1 MPLRL
6 IVAAAK
12 ARMDDLDFRILR
24 ELFAGDTDSFRA
36 DRASI
41 DEIARRLGT
50 HRNTVSAR
58 IKRLTERR
66 IFLPMTV
73 EIDPGRLGMVG
84 ARVFMEVPPQRR
96 TAETREELFHLEGVF
111 GVLAYH
117 DGWDVVLYGEDEASL
132 ASKVEVARAL
142 TGARRISWELHT
154 SRDYPQ
160 EEQVRISPLDA
171 RLIAALLRDARS
183 SFGTMSKEVG
193 VTARTLERRYERLR
207 KEEVISMLP
216 TGAAAVK
223 GMIMGYVNAEVPE
236 EPEAR
241 NHTVR
246 RMMELFPNHFVRNVA
261 TRGRVHLFI
270 YGSSLA
276 DLEDQVS
283 EARKIPG
290 IGSLK
295 FRIFVGPYPNPRYRD
310 WLARVLERR
319 AVR

>member
-1 MPLRL
+1 M
-6 IVAAAK
+6 VGGAK
-12 ARMDDLDFRILR
+12 ASVDELDFKILK
-24 ELFAGDTDSFRA
+24 ELFAGDTDSFRS
-36 DRASI
+36 DRASV

-58 IKRLTERR
+58 IKKLTQRQ

-96 TAETREELFHLEGVF
+96 TAETRDDVFHLEGVF

-117 DGWDVVLYGEDEASL
+117 DGWDIVLYGEDEASL

-142 TGARRISWELHT
+142 TGARRVSWELHT

-160 EEQVRISPLDA
+160 EQQVRITPLDA

-183 SFGTMSKEVG
+183 SFGALAKEVG
-193 VTARTLERRYERLR
+193 VTARTLERRYRRL
-207 KEEVISMLP
+207 KQEEVISMLP
-216 TGAAAVK
+216 TGTAAVK
-223 GMIMGYVNAEVPE
+223 GMIMGYVTAQVPE
-236 EPEAR
+236 EPGAR
-241 NHTVR
+241 IHTVR
-246 RMMELFPNHFVRNVA
+246 RMMELLPNHFVRNVA
-261 TRGRVHLFI
+261 TRGRIHLFL

-276 DLEDQVS
+276 DLEEQVS
-283 EARKIPG
+283 QARKIPG
-290 IGSLK
+290 MDSLT
-295 FRIFVGPYPNPRYRD
+295 FRIFVRPYPNPRYRD